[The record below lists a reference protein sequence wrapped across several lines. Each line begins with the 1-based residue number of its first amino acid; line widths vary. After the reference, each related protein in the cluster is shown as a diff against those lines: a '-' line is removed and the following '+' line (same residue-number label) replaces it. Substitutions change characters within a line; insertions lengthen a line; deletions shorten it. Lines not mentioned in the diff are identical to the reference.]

1 MSESGHSQPGMY
13 GQGRRRRRR
22 RDRDGPPGQNLSG
35 PSRDR
40 EYVPRERRDGSE
52 EAPGPHLQKTPIIL
66 AKPPGERSKPT
77 QSVPISG
84 VPAMEKPIVLFK
96 ARDDGG
102 KPGTPPEVNPLASSS
117 GPSKLERE
125 GQRPTQP
132 VYQIQNRGMAAAAAA
147 SSSTVDPVIGQTKL
161 LPPEKMKH
169 SIKLVDD
176 QMNWCDSAMEYLRD
190 QTDMLVVGVIGL
202 QGTGKSTIMSLLSA
216 NTPEEDQRGYVF
228 RAQSQE
234 IKERGGNQSTGIDFF
249 ITQERVIFLDT
260 QPILSPSILDH
271 LINNDRKLPPEYNLP
286 HTYVE
291 MQSLQITAFLFTIC
305 HVVVVVQ
312 DWFTDINL
320 YKFLQTAEMLKPS
333 TPSANHDS
341 TSASG
346 SDEGSEY
353 YPHIVFLQNKSRR
366 DEFCPLNLKKMHMTV
381 DKLMAHSHLKY
392 KGTLSMLDCNI
403 FPGLGRDYLETEVNL
418 FLLPL
423 QENEGDD
430 SLTKTGSGAP
440 PLFSL
445 LPGYRGH
452 PAFSSL
458 VSKLRSQILAM
469 SRSQLSH
476 TILTEKNWFHYA
488 ARIWDGVKKS
498 SALSEYSRLLS

>member
-1 MSESGHSQPGMY
+1 KSKLLFKLRLL
-13 GQGRRRRRR
+13 RRRRRR
-22 RDRDGPPGQNLSG
+22 RDRDPGPPGQNLSG

-40 EYVPRERRDGSE
+40 DYVPRERRVRLCDGSE
-52 EAPGPHLQKTPIIL
+52 EPTPLLQKTPIIL
-66 AKPPGERSKPT
+66 AKPPGERCKP
-77 QSVPISG
+77 SAPASG
-84 VPAMEKPIVLFK
+84 APSLEKPIMLIK
-96 ARDDGG
+96 TRDEGG
-102 KPGTPPEVNPLASSS
+102 KPGNTPDVAPSVS
-117 GPSKLERE
+117 GAGTAKLERE

-132 VYQIQNRGMAAAAAA
+132 VYQIQNRGMGSAA
-147 SSSTVDPVIGQTKL
+147 SGGAVDPVIGQTKL

-216 NTPEEDQRGYVF
+216 NSPEEDQRAYVF
-228 RAQSQE
+228 RAQAQE
-234 IKERGGNQSTGIDFF
+234 IKERAGNQSSGIDFY

-291 MQSLQITAFLFTIC
+291 MQSLQITAFLFTVC
-305 HVVVVVQ
+305 QVKSSH
-312 DWFTDINL
+312 L
-320 YKFLQTAEMLKPS
+320 YLYTVSISRFLQTAEMLKPS
-333 TPSANHDS
+333 TPSASHDS
-341 TSASG
+341 TGSSG
-346 SDEGSEY
+346 ADDASEY
-353 YPHIVFLQNKSRR
+353 YPHIVFLQNNARR
-366 DEFCPLNLKKMHMTV
+366 EEFCPRNLKKMHMAI

-392 KGTLSMLDCNI
+392 KGTLSMLD
-403 FPGLGRDYLETEVNL
+403 FNL
-418 FLLPL
+418 FLLPMM
-423 QENEGDD
+423 ENDGEDA
-430 SLTKTGSGAP
+430 LTRAGSGP

-452 PAFSSL
+452 PSFSSL
-458 VSKLRSQILAM
+458 VSKFRSQILAM

>member
-22 RDRDGPPGQNLSG
+22 RDRDPGPPGQNLSG

-40 EYVPRERRDGSE
+40 DYIPRERRDGSE
-52 EAPGPHLQKTPIIL
+52 EATGPLLQKTPIIL
-66 AKPPGERSKPT
+66 AKPPGERISSKP
-77 QSVPISG
+77 SAPVSG
-84 VPAMEKPIVLFK
+84 AASLEKPIMLIK
-96 ARDDGG
+96 TRDEGG
-102 KPGTPPEVNPLASSS
+102 KPGNTPDVPPSAS
-117 GPSKLERE
+117 GAGTVKLERE

-132 VYQIQNRGMAAAAAA
+132 VYQIQNRGMGSAA
-147 SSSTVDPVIGQTKL
+147 SGGAVDPVIGQTKL

-216 NTPEEDQRGYVF
+216 NSPEEDQRAYVF
-228 RAQSQE
+228 RAQTQE
-234 IKERGGNQSTGIDFF
+234 IKERAGNQSSGIDFY

-286 HTYVE
+286 HTYME
-291 MQSLQITAFLFTIC
+291 MQSLQITAFLFTVC
-305 HVVVVVQ
+305 HVVIVMQ

-320 YKFLQTAEMLKPS
+320 YRFLQTAEMLKPS
-333 TPSANHDS
+333 TPSASHDS
-341 TSASG
+341 TGSSG
-346 SDEGSEY
+346 ADDGSEY
-353 YPHIVFLQNKSRR
+353 YPHIVFLQNKARR
-366 DEFCPLNLKKMHMTV
+366 EEFCPRNLKKMHMAV

-403 FPGLGRDYLETEVNL
+403 FPGLSRDYLEAEVNL
-418 FLLPL
+418 FLLPMM
-423 QENEGDD
+423 ENDGEDA
-430 SLTKTGSGAP
+430 LTRAGSGP

-452 PAFSSL
+452 PSFSSL
-458 VSKLRSQILAM
+458 VSKFRSQILAM
-469 SRSQLSH
+469 SRCQLSH